1 MNRKVVA
8 TLICLLVLAFGLTTY
23 AQQPSIPSQGISSK
37 CSLQPGRQR
46 PGTARICRPASSD
59 RPSLPR
65 QLIHND
71 DGATYIT
78 FDVPGAGNSTD
89 PVAINDDGAVT
100 GLYVDAE
107 SNFHGFVRD
116 QQGNIL
122 TFDVPGDGGG
132 TVSLAI
138 NNEVTVAGNWCPDT
152 TFTHCP
158 GFVRDRQGNIV
169 SFDPPGEYY
178 GTSPE
183 AITSEGTVTGFYV
196 DVNVIAHGFVRD
208 RNGSL
213 VEFDAPDAV
222 FTIPWSI
229 GGDGAIAGS
238 YQDSEGH
245 WHGFLRTPGGNITSF
260 DVPGYLDT
268 GEGAFLGGR
277 PINMNPEG
285 EIAGSYLQTTNT
297 YNGFLRHLDGSFDTF
312 FAADYPPCCVWTF
325 PTAINGDRTIAGY
338 LNDGYDINRGFVRTP
353 DGTVTLFDAPG
364 AGTGDF
370 QGTVVFGMT
379 PGGVVG
385 GVSID
390 DNYVEHGFLR
400 IPH

>member
-1 MNRKVVA
+1 MMIGG
-8 TLICLLVLAFGLTTY
+8 LFVLSGLTLY
-23 AQQPSIPSQGISSK
+23 AQQVGTGCPGLRVPWQTTMSLRCKPTVTGSQRR
-37 CSLQPGRQR
+37 LQ
-46 PGTARICRPASSD
+46 D
-59 RPSLPR
+59 VPR
-65 QLIHND
+65 ND
-71 DGATYIT
+71 DGATYVT

-89 PVAINDDGAVT
+89 PIAINNDGVVT

-107 SNFHGFVRD
+107 YNFHAFVRD
-116 QQGNIL
+116 QQGNML

-138 NNEVTVAGNWCPDT
+138 NSEVTVAGNWCPDT

-169 SFDPPGEYY
+169 SFDPPDEYY

-183 AITSEGTVTGFYV
+183 AINSDGTVTGYYL
-196 DVNVIAHGFVRD
+196 DVNVVAHGFVRGRD
-208 RNGSL
+208 GSL
-213 VEFDAPDAV
+213 TKFDGPDAV

-229 GGDGAIAGS
+229 GDDGGIAGS

-245 WHGFLRTPGGNITSF
+245 WHGFLRSRGGNITTF
-260 DVPGYLDT
+260 DVPGHVNT

-277 PINMNPEG
+277 PISMNPES

-297 YNGFLRHLDGSFDTF
+297 YYGFLRHRDGSFDTF
-312 FAADYPPCCVWTF
+312 YAADYSPCCIWTF
-325 PTAINGDRTIAGY
+325 PTAINGDRTMAGY
-338 LNDGYDINRGFVRTP
+338 INDGFDLNRGFVRTP
-353 DGTVTLFDAPG
+353 DGNVTLFDAPG

-379 PGGVVG
+379 PGGVIA
-385 GVSID
+385 GVIID
-390 DNYVEHGFLR
+390 DNYIDHGFLR
-400 IPH
+400 IPQ